1 MTTGVLPLYPSSSA
15 SLLAKL
21 NIIIAITID
30 HPSIEVAVHDG
41 EEIPGKA
48 RNDYRLATERAT
60 LSIRFTLARVPSRS
74 QSSRYSSLGL
84 WYQDAIG

>member
-1 MTTGVLPLYPSSSA
+1 MPPDRTVSRDTIVPVVKMAIVLYNACGYIKQIYSILNKSA
-15 SLLAKL
+15 RFCAK
-21 NIIIAITID
+21 
-30 HPSIEVAVHDG
+30 
-41 EEIPGKA
+41 K
-48 RNDYRLATERAT
+48 RYRLATERAT